1 MKKILVVDD
10 DDNLCEVTAEILK
23 DEGYLV
29 EYTSDT
35 TKAEELIDKGVFDI
49 ALFDYKMP
57 RLTGADLLRKI
68 KAKNPKTNVFIMS
81 GRPFIETV
89 LKEENVYDMV
99 SGVITKPFSEM
110 MLLEKI
116 SCCRKKRI

>member
-1 MKKILVVDD
+1 MSNKRILVVDD

-23 DEGYLV
+23 DEGYSV
-29 EYTSDT
+29 EFTSDT
-35 TKAEELIDKGVFDI
+35 TKAEKLIDERIFDI

-68 KAKNPKTNVFIMS
+68 KARDPKTKVFIMS

-89 LKEENVYDMV
+89 LKEEKVYDMV
-99 SGVITKPFSEM
+99 SGIITKPFSETT
-110 MLLEKI
+110 LLEKI
-116 SCCRKKRI
+116 KNNLG

>member
-1 MKKILVVDD
+1 MPNKKILVVDD

-35 TKAEELIDKGVFDI
+35 TKAEELIDKDVFDL

-57 RLTGADLLRKI
+57 HFTGADLLRKI
-68 KAKNPKTNVFIMS
+68 KVKNPKTKVFIMS
-81 GRPFIETV
+81 GRPFIERV
-89 LKEENVYDMV
+89 LKEENVFDMV
-99 SGVITKPFSEM
+99 SGVITKPFSDTA
-110 MLLEKI
+110 LLEKI
-116 SCCRKKRI
+116 KG